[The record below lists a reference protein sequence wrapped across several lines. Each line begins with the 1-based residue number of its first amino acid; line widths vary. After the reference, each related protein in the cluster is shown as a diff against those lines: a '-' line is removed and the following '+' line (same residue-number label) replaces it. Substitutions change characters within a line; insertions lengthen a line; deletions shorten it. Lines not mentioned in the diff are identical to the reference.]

1 VGTDI
6 TVTTASRPASGLGQ
20 ITPEPYVQHSDVLG
34 SPSQGPLEASAVALA
49 KLGGQVN
56 SVYVRAASAAAVG
69 AVTGEISRLLPSA
82 RVTNSASLA
91 GGMAGSLQ
99 TTARLARG
107 PATLAIF
114 GRSSS
119 AHG

>member
-1 VGTDI
+1 MDLGHPGLGPL
-6 TVTTASRPASGLGQ
+6 TTARLVSGRAFAPDLYIPMARTQ
-20 ITPEPYVQHSDVLG
+20 AP
-34 SPSQGPLEASAVALA
+34 A

-56 SVYVRAASAAAVG
+56 IVYVRAASAAAVG

-91 GGMAGSLQ
+91 GGVAGSLQ
-99 TTARLARG
+99 TTARLTRSHA
-107 PATLAIF
+107 ALAIF

-119 AHG
+119 VHG